1 MDQVAAPPPPT
12 SVVDQNITLAEYLG
26 VLRRARWL
34 IAGFVAA
41 CAALALLAG
50 ILQPTRY
57 TAVIVVAPVSSSS
70 SGSQLSGL
78 SSLVSSV
85 SSIASLTGISVGEDS
100 KRAQTLAVLQSSALT
115 ERYIAANNLLPVL
128 YPKLWDPAAK
138 RWKTNDPTKVP
149 TLWKADRLFAKKI
162 RIITLDPKTGLV
174 TMDIVWKNPQQAAA
188 WANGLVEMTNEYLRT
203 EAIDE
208 SQRNIDYLDDQAVK
222 TTLVPV
228 KEVIYGILE
237 NEFSKEM
244 LARGTKEYALKV
256 LDPAQPPELPSSLK
270 PMSWM
275 LIGLVTGIGTSLFL
289 AFFRL
294 AWSRSD

>member
-1 MDQVAAPPPPT
+1 MDSVAAPPPST
-12 SVVDQNITLAEYLG
+12 SVVDQNITLSEYLG
-26 VLRRARWL
+26 VLRRGRWL
-34 IAGFVAA
+34 IAAFVAA
-41 CAALALLAG
+41 CAVLALLAG
-50 ILQPTRY
+50 ILQATRY
-57 TAVIVVAPVSSSS
+57 TAVIVISPVSSSS
-70 SGSQLSGL
+70 GGSQLGGL

-85 SSIASLTGISVGEDS
+85 GSIASLAGISVGEDS

-138 RWKTNDPTKVP
+138 RWKTTDPAKVP

-162 RIITLDPKTGLV
+162 RTITVDPKTGIV
-174 TMDIVWKNPQQAAA
+174 TMVIVWRNPQQAAD

-203 EAIDE
+203 QAIDE

-237 NEFSKEM
+237 SEISKEM

-256 LDPAQPPELPSSLK
+256 LDPAQPPEVPSSLK
-270 PMSWM
+270 PIGWL